1 MNLAWA
7 RTLSIRGLGR
17 SIMRVGMEMVKLSP
31 LVAVP
36 EEVLLLSLPTNVM
49 REWWLLVWL
58 GLQALAELYRL
69 F

>member
-36 EEVLLLSLPTNVM
+36 EEVLLLSLPTNAM

>member
-1 MNLAWA
+1 
-7 RTLSIRGLGR
+7 
-17 SIMRVGMEMVKLSP
+17 MRVGMEMVKLSP

-36 EEVLLLSLPTNVM
+36 EEVLLLSLPTNAM